1 MSKFL
6 IILFFSAT
14 WANVCVCGTR
24 GLHKSQTIWRHRDP
38 LLKFR
43 SGVWHLSDLS
53 EMSSGL
59 HGMHEVSRNKLK
71 KEEEEEEAERKR
83 VYERYRMSSNDGSSF
98 LRDFHTYRF

>member
-6 IILFFSAT
+6 IMLLFLVT
-14 WANVCVCGTR
+14 WANVCVCGTSS
-24 GLHKSQTIWRHRDP
+24 LHRSQTIWRQRDP

-43 SGVWHLSDLS
+43 SGVWHLSHLS
-53 EMSSGL
+53 EMSNGK
-59 HGMHEVSRNKLK
+59 SRK
-71 KEEEEEEAERKR
+71 KSKEEEEEEEAERKR